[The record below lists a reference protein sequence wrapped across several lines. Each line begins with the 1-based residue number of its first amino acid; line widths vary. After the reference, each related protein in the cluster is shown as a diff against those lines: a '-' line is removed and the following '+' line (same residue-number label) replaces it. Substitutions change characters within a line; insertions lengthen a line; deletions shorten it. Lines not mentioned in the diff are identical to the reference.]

1 GNGVHPNDLQL
12 PINFDSTFNGVIS
25 LDELEHLK
33 SLSSESYIQKNLS
46 SFLPKSH
53 FYHAPT
59 KYINVNQT
67 LKAGL
72 TNFAEQGLLTNDQ
85 SKALLAREAAGN
97 QLVLNHVSLPHAS
110 TELSDAYKVFA
121 ITFDGIMKIDGNPI
135 YLILIVLANEK
146 RADSGQVFSYL
157 YTRLKQLSNVQLQN
171 VDTYETLIKYLK

>member
-1 GNGVHPNDLQL
+1 M
-12 PINFDSTFNGVIS
+12 
-25 LDELEHLK
+25 
-33 SLSSESYIQKNLS
+33 
-46 SFLPKSH
+46 
-53 FYHAPT
+53 
-59 KYINVNQT
+59 
-67 LKAGL
+67 
-72 TNFAEQGLLTNDQ
+72 
-85 SKALLAREAAGN
+85 
-97 QLVLNHVSLPHAS
+97 PHAS